1 MQPVTSIHG
10 IAAPLMEAN
19 IDTDIIIPKQFLR
32 TIQRSGLGKNAFND
46 RRYAADGQPLPNFIL
61 NQPPYNQAKILV
73 TGENFGC
80 GSSREHAPWALTDF
94 GMQAIIAPSFADI
107 FFNNAGKNGLLLIT
121 LPAAQVDQLVQ
132 DASDPA
138 ARELMIDLPAQT
150 ITRANGEIIGFT
162 MDPFRKHCL
171 VNGLDDI
178 GLTLAHTDKI
188 DAFEAQQRASQPWL
202 WAKG

>member
-1 MQPVTSIHG
+1 MQPVNTVRG

-32 TIQRSGLGKNAFND
+32 TIQRAGLGKNAFND
-46 RRYAADGQPLPNFIL
+46 RRYDAAGVPLPDFVL
-61 NQPPYNQAKILV
+61 NRAPYTSAKILI

-94 GMQAIIAPSFADI
+94 GLQAIIAPSFADI

-121 LPAAQVDQLVQ
+121 LPAATVDQLAA
-132 DASDPA
+132 DAASA
-138 ARELMIDLPAQT
+138 QSCELTIDLPAQT
-150 ITRANGEIIGFT
+150 ITRSKGEIIPFEV
-162 MDPFRKHCL
+162 DPFRKHCL

-188 DAFEAQQRASQPWL
+188 AAFEAQQRESQPWL